1 MSWVDDTNVA
11 LFADLYELT
20 MAASY
25 HAHDLD
31 QPATFDLFARHLP
44 PRRGYLVSCGLDT
57 ALEYLENLQV
67 DDAALD
73 YLGSLDLF
81 DESFLS
87 MLSGLRFTGEVRAIP
102 EGELVFPN
110 EPIVQVTAPL
120 VEAQLVETFLLNCI
134 GYQTMIAT
142 KAARVATACGDR
154 TFVDF
159 SPRRDHG
166 TDAALKTAR
175 AAYVGGAVATSLVLG
190 GQVYGLELSGTMA
203 HSYVMRFD
211 NEADAFLTYARD
223 FPGRAIFL
231 IDTYDTERG
240 ARTVVD
246 LAGKLEPEGLLPRA
260 VRLDSGDINALS
272 LVPRVSLRD
281 GRAKV
286 QRGEDLEIGY
296 SRKEGSRTYRV
307 SAYRE
312 RVTNAAL
319 TIVAPGG
326 FYVGGDI
333 LPDLFSS
340 SSIFDAGNYQTLG
353 YTASVT
359 QSLGDDFKVTAMY
372 GSVGVLVPQS
382 DQLSTDNPEELR
394 SLIHASRRN
403 AVTARGSGT
412 VPRIG
417 THFIASYQWMDQSAV
432 TPAHMYSTQSI
443 RPEPGLNIYVRQPI
457 PTFFSLPWR
466 MEASADLRNL
476 LAQGYLPMSF
486 ADGRRLLLV
495 QTPRSFR
502 GGLSFI
508 F

>member
-1 MSWVDDTNVA
+1 MTWIGDA
-11 LFADLYELT
+11 KLGLFTDLYELT

-57 ALEYLENLQV
+57 ALEYLENLQF

-87 MLSGLRFTGEVRAIP
+87 MLSELRFTGEVRAIP

-175 AAYVGGAVATSLVLG
+175 AAYVGGAAATSLVLG

-211 NEADAFLTYARD
+211 NESDAFLTYARD

-246 LAGKLEPEGLLPRA
+246 LAAKLEPEGLLPRA
-260 VRLDSGDINALS
+260 VRLDSGDINTLS
-272 LVPRVSLRD
+272 RSVRAILDDGGLTEVQIFASGDLDEYRIEELTSAGAPIDAFGVGTQLGTSGDAPHVAVVYKLVEDASGP
-281 GRAKV
+281 KV
-286 QRGEDLEIGY
+286 KLSED
-296 SRKEGSRTYRV
+296 
-307 SAYRE
+307 
-312 RVTNAAL
+312 
-319 TIVAPGG
+319 
-326 FYVGGDI
+326 
-333 LPDLFSS
+333 
-340 SSIFDAGNYQTLG
+340 
-353 YTASVT
+353 
-359 QSLGDDFKVTAMY
+359 KVTLP
-372 GSVGVLVPQS
+372 GRKQVFRNVGDGGELEGDVLALESEQIA
-382 DQLSTDNPEELR
+382 D
-394 SLIHASRRN
+394 
-403 AVTARGSGT
+403 AR
-412 VPRIG
+412 P
-417 THFIASYQWMDQSAV
+417 M
-432 TPAHMYSTQSI
+432 
-443 RPEPGLNIYVRQPI
+443 LQPVM
-457 PTFFSLPWR
+457 R
-466 MEASADLRNL
+466 
-476 LAQGYLPMSF
+476 
-486 ADGRRLLLV
+486 DGRRLAAAEPLAGLRERCRASLAALPPRLRALEPEPPSYDVRTSPGLDALV
-495 QTPRSFR
+495 RQLHEELGAP
-502 GGLSFI
+502 
-508 F
+508 

>member
-1 MSWVDDTNVA
+1 VSWVDDTNVA

-57 ALEYLENLQV
+57 ALDYLENLQF
-67 DDAALD
+67 DHAALD

-81 DESFLS
+81 EKSFLS

-142 KAARVATACGDR
+142 KAARVATACGNR

-175 AAYVGGAVATSLVLG
+175 AAYVGGAVATSLVLA
-190 GQVYGLELSGTMA
+190 GQAYGLELSGTMA

-260 VRLDSGDINALS
+260 VRLDSGDINTLS
-272 LVPRVSLRD
+272 RSVRAILDDGGLTEVQIFASGDLDEYRIEELMSAGAPIDAFGVGTQLGTSGDAPHVAVVYKLVEDASGP
-281 GRAKV
+281 KV
-286 QRGEDLEIGY
+286 KLSED
-296 SRKEGSRTYRV
+296 
-307 SAYRE
+307 
-312 RVTNAAL
+312 
-319 TIVAPGG
+319 
-326 FYVGGDI
+326 
-333 LPDLFSS
+333 
-340 SSIFDAGNYQTLG
+340 
-353 YTASVT
+353 
-359 QSLGDDFKVTAMY
+359 KVTLP
-372 GSVGVLVPQS
+372 GRKQVF
-382 DQLSTDNPEELR
+382 
-394 SLIHASRRN
+394 RN
-403 AVTARGSGT
+403 AGDGGELEGDVLALESEQIADAR
-412 VPRIG
+412 P
-417 THFIASYQWMDQSAV
+417 M
-432 TPAHMYSTQSI
+432 
-443 RPEPGLNIYVRQPI
+443 LQPV
-457 PTFFSLPWR
+457 
-466 MEASADLRNL
+466 MQE
-476 LAQGYLPMSF
+476 
-486 ADGRRLLLV
+486 GRRLATAGPLAALRDRCRASLAALPPRLRALEPEPPPYDVRTSPGLDALV
-495 QTPRSFR
+495 RQLHEDLGAP
-502 GGLSFI
+502 
-508 F
+508 